1 MRDLLDLDLNLAP
14 GSIAQPF
21 CALAAAA
28 GGPDPTAAE
37 REPERDRGGD
47 VRREGAEGRGGGGG
61 GGVSA
66 MAKFLVV
73 YGRLAETKGFL
84 PCRALK
90 DPQFVKS
97 LDLHGVCVCVCVC
110 VQNISL

>member
-47 VRREGAEGRGGGGG
+47 VRR
-61 GGVSA
+61 
-66 MAKFLVV
+66 
-73 YGRLAETKGFL
+73 
-84 PCRALK
+84 
-90 DPQFVKS
+90 
-97 LDLHGVCVCVCVC
+97 
-110 VQNISL
+110 